1 MRNNFKLFNS
11 IKTSNIITLN
21 KEFKDAVKKAR
32 NKIYAENS
40 FIEETNNTYRIMQNK
55 FANFSRFLSEI
66 EEKRELDINF
76 FGDKEFDK
84 FNSND
89 IQTIAI
95 LAATKSFLNA
105 YYKSKDIKKE
115 TRDGKSDILWK
126 GESQIEFILLIMSL
140 YESKMI
146 SNSDDKINKLINQVA
161 DVLNFDLGANWRSL
175 LSETL
180 KERVE
185 DYKPTI
191 IEKIESGFDILR
203 NKSIL
208 RRKLKRTKKI

>member
-105 YYKSKDIKKE
+105 Y
-115 TRDGKSDILWK
+115 
-126 GESQIEFILLIMSL
+126 
-140 YESKMI
+140 
-146 SNSDDKINKLINQVA
+146 
-161 DVLNFDLGANWRSL
+161 
-175 LSETL
+175 
-180 KERVE
+180 
-185 DYKPTI
+185 
-191 IEKIESGFDILR
+191 
-203 NKSIL
+203 
-208 RRKLKRTKKI
+208 